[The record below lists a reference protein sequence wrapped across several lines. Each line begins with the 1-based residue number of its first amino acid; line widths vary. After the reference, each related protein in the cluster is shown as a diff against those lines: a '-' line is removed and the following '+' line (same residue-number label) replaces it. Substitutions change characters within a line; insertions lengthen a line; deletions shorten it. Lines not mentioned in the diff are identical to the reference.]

1 MNYLEIIRMIKN
13 YTDYIYIYIYMNY
26 LEILIMITTYN
37 DYIYIYI
44 YIYTNKPNISKYSE

>member
-13 YTDYIYIYIYMNY
+13 YTDYIYIYMNY